1 MVGLNQKAVMRRGG
15 AYVAT
20 LLVVV
25 AAYVIL
31 RGQLLHVS
39 LELLTTSE
47 WVATVLSL
55 CVGALALVRFYSQ
68 REITFLFI
76 GTGFIVNGMLGA
88 GHAWITSAY
97 STNSF
102 SLHSIQH
109 IAWSWYASRLFLP
122 VLLWLSWIFWWREQK
137 YGRDSRITDRVVY
150 WTVMAMALV
159 LFALFDIASLR
170 NSLPQSG
177 LFIHGKNLLPPFFF
191 LLSLAG
197 YYRKGKWKSDPFEH
211 WLIVGMILGL
221 MGELMLTPYARW
233 NHDVNL
239 SIAYILRAACYLC
252 AFIGLLFNMQRLFS
266 ESLLHRELTLKNII
280 LTTQQETSQD
290 AILIVD
296 DDGNILSYNRRFVDL
311 LAIPEEMI
319 RKGDD
324 RPVLA
329 YAASQA
335 ANPEEFVAGIKA
347 LYANKTKTSID
358 EIHLKDGTIIDRY
371 SAPMIGA
378 DGEYYGRA
386 WYLRDVTLKKQNE
399 RMMRESEEKF
409 RSLIEQ
415 SLMGIAMIEEGKFS
429 YINSKFAEIFGYSI
443 DELLR
448 LEPADT
454 AVDEDRPI
462 IAGVMRARLAGEEE
476 EGKFTFRGRHKVGTF
491 VNVEGRCARMN
502 FGGKIALMLIIM
514 DITERIRAELEV
526 QTLQARLR
534 EQAIRDPLTG
544 LFNRRY
550 LDEVIIS
557 EMARAERGGYPVSL
571 VMCDI
576 DHFKAVN
583 DTYGHLAGDEVLR
596 AFSRLIKQYSR
607 SGDII
612 CRYGGEEFL
621 LVLPGMNRERAVE
634 RAEQLRVA
642 FAAALMAHDASI
654 IRATASFGVAS
665 FPKDGDEIDEL
676 ITAADKALYT
686 AKEAGRNRVMQSV
699 A

>member
-1 MVGLNQKAVMRRGG
+1 MAGVSHRVVVSRSG
-15 AYVAT
+15 AYAAT
-20 LLVVV
+20 LFVVY
-25 AAYVIL
+25 AAYL
-31 RGQLLHVS
+31 LFRGQSLRIS
-39 LELLTTSE
+39 LELLTSSE

-55 CVGALALVRFYSQ
+55 CVGALALVRYYSQ

-76 GTGFIVNGMLGA
+76 GTGFIVNGLLGA
-88 GHAWITSAY
+88 GHAGITSAY
-97 STNSF
+97 PISSI
-102 SLHSIQH
+102 SLHSLQH

-137 YGRDSRITDRVVY
+137 SGRDPRITDRTVY
-150 WTVMAMALV
+150 WTVVATALV
-159 LFALFDIASLR
+159 LFALFDVASLR
-170 NSLPQSG
+170 NSLPRSE
-177 LFIHGKNLLPPFFF
+177 LFIHVKNFLPSFFF
-191 LLSLAG
+191 LLSIAG
-197 YYRKGKWKSDPFEH
+197 YYRKGKWKSDSFEH
-211 WLIVGMILGL
+211 WLILGMILGL
-221 MGELMLTPYARW
+221 MGELMLTSFARW
-233 NHDVNL
+233 SHDVNFTL
-239 SIAYILRAACYLC
+239 AYILRAACHLC

-266 ESLLHRELTLKNII
+266 ESLLHRELALKNII
-280 LTTQQETSQD
+280 LATQQETSQD

-296 DDGNILSYNRRFVDL
+296 DNDNILSYNRHFVDL

-319 RKGDD
+319 RNGDD

-329 YAASQA
+329 YAAGQM
-335 ANPEEFVAGIKA
+335 ANPEEFVAGVKA
-347 LYANKTKTSID
+347 LYGNKTKTSID

-415 SLMGIAMIEEGKFS
+415 SLVGIAMIEEGRFS
-429 YINSKFAEIFGYSI
+429 YINSKFAEIFGFSI
-443 DELLR
+443 DEVLR
-448 LEPADT
+448 LEPAHT
-454 AVDEDRPI
+454 AVDEDRAI
-462 IAGVMRARLAGEEE
+462 ITGVMRTRLAGEEE
-476 EGKFTFRGRHKVGTF
+476 EGKFTFRGRHKFGTV

-557 EMARAERGGYPVSL
+557 EMARAERGGYPLSL

-607 SGDII
+607 GGDII

-621 LVLPGMNRERAVE
+621 LVLPGMSRERAVE
-634 RAEQLRVA
+634 RAEQLRLA
-642 FAAALMAHDASI
+642 FAAALMAHDATI
-654 IRATASFGVAS
+654 MRATASFGVAS
-665 FPKDGDEIDEL
+665 FPENGHEIDGL

-686 AKEAGRNRVMQSV
+686 AKQAGRNRVMKSV

>member
-1 MVGLNQKAVMRRGG
+1 MAGVSHRVVVSRSG
-15 AYVAT
+15 AYAAT
-20 LLVVV
+20 LFVVY
-25 AAYVIL
+25 AAYL
-31 RGQLLHVS
+31 LFRGQSLRIS
-39 LELLTTSE
+39 LELLTSSE

-55 CVGALALVRFYSQ
+55 CVGALALVRYYSQ

-76 GTGFIVNGMLGA
+76 GTGFIVNGLLGA
-88 GHAWITSAY
+88 GHAGITSAY
-97 STNSF
+97 PISSI
-102 SLHSIQH
+102 SLHSLQH

-137 YGRDSRITDRVVY
+137 
-150 WTVMAMALV
+150 
-159 LFALFDIASLR
+159 
-170 NSLPQSG
+170 SG
-177 LFIHGKNLLPPFFF
+177 
-191 LLSLAG
+191 G
-197 YYRKGKWKSDPFEH
+197 YYRKGKWKSDSFEH
-211 WLIVGMILGL
+211 WLILGMILGL
-221 MGELMLTPYARW
+221 MGELMLTSFARW
-233 NHDVNL
+233 SHDVNFTL
-239 SIAYILRAACYLC
+239 AYILRAACHLC

-266 ESLLHRELTLKNII
+266 ESLLHRELALKNII
-280 LTTQQETSQD
+280 LATQQETSQD

-296 DDGNILSYNRRFVDL
+296 DNDNILSYNRHFVDL

-319 RKGDD
+319 RNGDD

-329 YAASQA
+329 YAAGQM
-335 ANPEEFVAGIKA
+335 ANPEEFVAGVKA
-347 LYANKTKTSID
+347 LYGNKTKTSID

-415 SLMGIAMIEEGKFS
+415 SLVGIAMIEEGRFS
-429 YINSKFAEIFGYSI
+429 YINSKFAEIFGFSI
-443 DELLR
+443 DEVLR
-448 LEPADT
+448 LEPAHT
-454 AVDEDRPI
+454 AVDEDRAI
-462 IAGVMRARLAGEEE
+462 ITGIMRTRLAGEEE
-476 EGKFTFRGRHKVGTF
+476 EGKFTFRGRHKFGTV

-557 EMARAERGGYPVSL
+557 EMARAERGGYPLSL

-607 SGDII
+607 GGDII

-621 LVLPGMNRERAVE
+621 LVLPGMSRERAVE
-634 RAEQLRVA
+634 RAEQLRLA
-642 FAAALMAHDASI
+642 FAAALMAHDATI
-654 IRATASFGVAS
+654 MRATASFGVAS
-665 FPKDGDEIDEL
+665 FPENGHEIDGL

-686 AKEAGRNRVMQSV
+686 AKQAGRNRVMKSV